1 MATSTAST
9 PRPVHHS
16 HSRRPSAVTETP
28 TPASSNAS
36 FSALM
41 TSLKPSRS
49 HNINLSSK
57 RIHPPSSAGLRQASL
72 NTLDSRPRPH
82 SATRDLKSHPW
93 PNSTAE
99 LDSLVDPIAPD
110 DTELDRKEQEASFQ
124 RVMDDLAHARLSS
137 TSPSSGSS
145 VSSARRRM
153 EQEHDQRRQFEDER
167 SASGGTRSSDFTSG
181 GDEDDSGSIRIGLSG
196 TRYARGGA
204 REVPLDPHEMDE
216 DTDDNLTYITLP
228 RTEDELEPSPAKK
241 ASPFAQHAPA
251 YTRNSPLHS
260 TVAPAMFSGTSPAGS
275 PRRVTRYADE
285 NVPLHTT
292 ASSPQPPSFPR
303 RVSPFVSSFSPR
315 PSTFTA
321 TTTVNPPLRT
331 AAVPLTTAFP
341 SAASKPDAAGYR
353 SSPLNP
359 SQNSPVLAPRSSTQ
373 TLSSVAA
380 SHAYGKGGVPEYDYD
395 AEPEKENASANET
408 TTYRLPDMTYL
419 TAALKSPAQSKTAAR
434 RMAAAPI
441 TGESARSGSPSTAKS
456 GGSKDA
462 PITSALSSLTAKLQT
477 LERANAASS
486 ARVAE
491 LEARL
496 ASAEPQR
503 SHAREREERAHVRQ
517 EVDALLRDE
526 RQRRE
531 EVESLVASLRAQNAH
546 LDATLSA
553 QSAALS
559 TLRRA
564 QEQQAAAAAA
574 LAVPGA
580 CSAAQELGVEV
591 QDLKHGLSALGFE
604 VEGVRT
610 VVEGLLREK
619 EEREGVRGWEREE
632 AERRRTLGG
641 DKEGA
646 SKVNRP
652 VQAEVQKEA
661 ARAFSPPGTP
671 ASSSR
676 ASFISAADIE
686 LLKAEQ
692 EVERR
697 RRTPKPE
704 TKAKTA
710 KHLPPRPSSVPLPS
724 RSHAAPP
731 APRSS
736 TSLDDAP
743 ISPSH
748 DELESSYY
756 SSAPSSAQPRHAYR
770 THARAEDE
778 PDFARAERIFDEV
791 SVATSPRRHPRGER
805 VRSKDRVQLEGEP
818 SMNLCSNCHGRKRAL
833 VDGEK
838 EAAGK
843 GERKRR
849 DVEKDKARK
858 EKEQREE
865 EREKRR
871 VEEKEREEHRQT
883 LESVLQ
889 RLEDDFEMQKKIY
902 LELTAEYQ
910 AMGSKAATTKRRALA
925 AHLKTS
931 IDVLEDKAKD
941 VKQYADAL
949 ANLCDAAPRPSI
961 RPAGERKRHAVV

>member
-1 MATSTAST
+1 MAPSTAST
-9 PRPVHHS
+9 PRPAHHT
-16 HSRRPSAVTETP
+16 HSRRPSAVTDTP

-36 FSALM
+36 LSALM

-57 RIHPPSSAGLRQASL
+57 RIRPPSSAGLHRASL

-82 SATRDLKSHPW
+82 SAPRDLKSHPW
-93 PNSTAE
+93 PSSTAQ
-99 LDSLVDPIAPD
+99 LDSLVEPILPD

-124 RVMDDLAHARLSS
+124 RMMDDLAHARLSS
-137 TSPSSGSS
+137 TSPSSASS
-145 VSSARRRM
+145 VSTARNRI
-153 EQEHDQRRQFEDER
+153 EQEHDHRRQFDDER
-167 SASGGTRSSDFTSG
+167 SVSGGTRSSDLSSSE
-181 GDEDDSGSIRIGLSG
+181 DEDDDGSIRIGLSG
-196 TRYARGGA
+196 ARYARGGTKEDPLA
-204 REVPLDPHEMDE
+204 PLDAHEMGD

-228 RTEDELEPSPAKK
+228 RTEDDLEPSPAKK
-241 ASPFAQHAPA
+241 ASPFAQHAAA
-251 YTRNSPLHS
+251 YPRNSPLRAAA
-260 TVAPAMFSGTSPAGS
+260 APALFSGTSPAGP
-275 PRRVTRYADE
+275 PRRATRYADE
-285 NVPLHTT
+285 NVPPPR
-292 ASSPQPPSFPR
+292 AIGSSPQPPSFPH
-303 RVSPFVSSFSPR
+303 RVSPFVSSLSPR
-315 PSTFTA
+315 PSA
-321 TTTVNPPLRT
+321 LPTTTTADPALRT
-331 AAVPLTTAFP
+331 AAVP
-341 SAASKPDAAGYR
+341 KPDAAGYR

-380 SHAYGKGGVPEYDYD
+380 SPAYGKGGAHVHDYG
-395 AEPEKENASANET
+395 AETEPENASANEST
-408 TTYRLPDMTYL
+408 RYRLPDVTYL
-419 TAALKSPAQSKTAAR
+419 TEALKSPAQSRSTAR
-434 RMAAAPI
+434 RWAAAPV
-441 TGESARSGSPSTAKS
+441 TGESARSGSPNTAKS
-456 GGSKDA
+456 GASKEA
-462 PITSALSSLTAKLQT
+462 PIITSALSSLTAKLQT

-496 ASAEPQR
+496 ASAELPR
-503 SHAREREERAHVRQ
+503 SHVREREEHAYVRQ

-559 TLRRA
+559 ALRRA
-564 QEQQAAAAAA
+564 QEQQAAAA
-574 LAVPGA
+574 LAPPAA

-610 VVEGLLREK
+610 AVEELLREK

-641 DKEGA
+641 EKEGA

-652 VQAEVQKEA
+652 VQAEMQREA
-661 ARAFSPPGTP
+661 APAFSPPGTP

-676 ASFISAADIE
+676 ASFVSVAEIE

-692 EVERR
+692 EMERG
-697 RRTPKPE
+697 RRTPKRE
-704 TKAKTA
+704 AKAKPA

-736 TSLDDAP
+736 TSFDDTQ
-743 ISPSH
+743 ISPLH
-748 DELESSYY
+748 DELESSCY
-756 SSAPSSAQPRHAYR
+756 SSAPSTAEPRRAYR
-770 THARAEDE
+770 THLRAEDE
-778 PDFARAERIFDEV
+778 PDFARAERIFNEV
-791 SVATSPRRHPRGER
+791 SLATSPRRQA
-805 VRSKDRVQLEGEP
+805 RSKDRVKLAEEP
-818 SMNLCSNCHGRKRAL
+818 SRNLCSNCHGRKRAL

-838 EAAGK
+838 EASAN

-849 DVEKDKARK
+849 EVEKERVRK
-858 EKEQREE
+858 EKEQREK

-871 VEEKEREEHRQT
+871 TEEKEREQHRQT

-889 RLEDDFEMQKKIY
+889 RLEDDFATQKEIY

-910 AMGSKAATTKRRALA
+910 TMGPKAATTRRRAVA

-949 ANLCDAAPRPSI
+949 ANFCDGAPRPSV

>member
-1 MATSTAST
+1 
-9 PRPVHHS
+9 
-16 HSRRPSAVTETP
+16 
-28 TPASSNAS
+28 
-36 FSALM
+36 M

-49 HNINLSSK
+49 HNISLSSK

-72 NTLDSRPRPH
+72 NTLDSRARPH

-167 SASGGTRSSDFTSG
+167 SASGGTRSSDFTSS

-241 ASPFAQHAPA
+241 ASPFAQQAAA
-251 YTRNSPLHS
+251 YARNSPLRS
-260 TVAPAMFSGTSPAGS
+260 TAAPAMFSGTSPAGS
-275 PRRVTRYADE
+275 PRRATRYADE
-285 NVPLHTT
+285 NVPPHTT

-303 RVSPFVSSFSPR
+303 RISPFVSSFSPR

-331 AAVPLTTAFP
+331 AAVPLPTAFP

-380 SHAYGKGGVPEYDYD
+380 SHAYGKGGIPEYDYD
-395 AEPEKENASANET
+395 AETEKENASANET
-408 TTYRLPDMTYL
+408 TRYRLPDMTYL
-419 TAALKSPAQSKTAAR
+419 TGALKSPAQSRSTAR
-434 RMAAAPI
+434 RMAAAPM

-462 PITSALSSLTAKLQT
+462 PPIASALSSLTAKLQT

-531 EVESLVASLRAQNAH
+531 EVESVVASLRAQNAH

-559 TLRRA
+559 ALRRA
-564 QEQQAAAAAA
+564 QEQQAAAAA
-574 LAVPGA
+574 LAAPGA

-641 DKEGA
+641 DQEGA
-646 SKVNRP
+646 SKVNKP
-652 VQAEVQKEA
+652 VQAEVQREA
-661 ARAFSPPGTP
+661 AAAFSPPGTP

-676 ASFISAADIE
+676 ASFISAAEIE

-697 RRTPKPE
+697 RRTPKRE

-710 KHLPPRPSSVPLPS
+710 KQHLPPRPSSVPLPS
-724 RSHAAPP
+724 HSQAAPP

-736 TSLDDAP
+736 TSLDDTYIA
-743 ISPSH
+743 PSH

-756 SSAPSSAQPRHAYR
+756 SSAPSSDQPRHAYR

-791 SVATSPRRHPRGER
+791 SVATSPRRHARGER
-805 VRSKDRVQLEGEP
+805 VRSKARVQLEEEP

-849 DVEKDKARK
+849 EVEKEKEKARK
-858 EKEQREE
+858 EKEQREK

-871 VEEKEREEHRQT
+871 MEEKEREEHRQT

-949 ANLCDAAPRPSI
+949 DNLCDAAPRPSI